1 MCQCDEHVLQGV
13 WKPSKIANPD
23 YFEDKEPLKNLDPI
37 GAVAVEI
44 WTMDQG
50 YYFDNVLVSNDGEK
64 AKEYREKYWQPK
76 HEVEEVCLQLA
87 LLLSGAQNC
96 RSLACRLGCLDSN
109 AVVAS
114 YMGLW

>member
-1 MCQCDEHVLQGV
+1 M

-23 YFEDKEPLKNLDPI
+23 YFEDKEPLKNLSPI

-50 YYFDNVLVSNDGEK
+50 YYFDNVLVTNDAEK

-76 HEVEEVCLQLA
+76 HEVEEVCCSCFA
-87 LLLSGAQNC
+87 NYA
-96 RSLACRLGCLDSN
+96 
-109 AVVAS
+109 
-114 YMGLW
+114 

>member
-1 MCQCDEHVLQGV
+1 M

-50 YYFDNVLVSNDGEK
+50 YYFDNVLVTNDAEK
-64 AKEYREKYWQPK
+64 AKEYREKHWQPK
-76 HEVEEVCLQLA
+76 HEVEEVRCNCLCYQSKA
-87 LLLSGAQNC
+87 GNTAGTCWNPRQ
-96 RSLACRLGCLDSN
+96 
-109 AVVAS
+109 
-114 YMGLW
+114 

>member
-1 MCQCDEHVLQGV
+1 MWQGV
-13 WKPSKIANPD
+13 WKPTKIANPD

-50 YYFDNVLVSNDGEK
+50 YYFDNVLVTNDAEK

-76 HEVEEVCLQLA
+76 HEVEEVCCNY
-87 LLLSGAQNC
+87 LSC
-96 RSLACRLGCLDSN
+96 SMACNTPEAWPAASGLDSYA
-109 AVVAS
+109 AVAVW
-114 YMGLW
+114 MGLAK